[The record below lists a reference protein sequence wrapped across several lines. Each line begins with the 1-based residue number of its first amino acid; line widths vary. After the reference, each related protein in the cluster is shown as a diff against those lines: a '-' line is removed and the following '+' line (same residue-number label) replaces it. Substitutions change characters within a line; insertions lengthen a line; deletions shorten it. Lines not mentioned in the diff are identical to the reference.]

1 MRLFITLLVATL
13 SASILVMG
21 CGKAGKKEVLVK
33 IGKKGTITL
42 EEFSNR
48 ISRLPKRYQTVVKK
62 NKKQFLDEI
71 IVDTLL
77 YAEAVNRK
85 VDKNKDVKRLVNEA
99 KRKIMIVQLL
109 RDEVDI
115 QTDVNDEEMQN
126 YYNENKEKFTTPEV
140 LRASHV
146 LLKTEDEAKDIL
158 VGLSNG
164 RNFEDLAR
172 ARSIDPTSK
181 IGGDIGYFTKNQLVP
196 EVEEVCFSMQPGEI
210 SGIVKS
216 KFGYHVIKLT
226 ERKEPALKSFEE
238 VKDVIKQSLGRHK
251 KKVRFNELVESLR
264 EKSKIVINND
274 LLESISEE
282 EVETPKE

>member
-13 SASILVMG
+13 SASILATG

-33 IGKKGTITL
+33 IGKKGNITL
-42 EEFSNR
+42 EEFSDR

-181 IGGDIGYFTKNQLVP
+181 IGGDIGYFTRNQLVP
-196 EVEEVCFSMQPGEI
+196 EVEEACFSMQPGEI

-216 KFGYHVIKLT
+216 KFGYHIIKLT
-226 ERKEPALKSFEE
+226 ERKEPELKSFEE

-251 KKVRFNELVESLR
+251 SKVRFNELVETLR
-264 EKSKIVINND
+264 EKSEIVINND

-282 EVETPKE
+282 EVETPEE

>member
-1 MRLFITLLVATL
+1 MRLFSTLFVATL
-13 SASILVMG
+13 SVSMLVTG
-21 CGKAGKKEVLVK
+21 CGKAGKKQVLVK
-33 IGKKGTITL
+33 IGKKDTITL
-42 EEFSNR
+42 DEFSNR
-48 ISRLPKRYQTVVKK
+48 ILRLPKRYQTVVKK

-71 IVDTLL
+71 IVDKLL
-77 YAEAVNRK
+77 YMEAVNKK
-85 VDKNKDVKRLVNEA
+85 VDKKEDVKMLVNEA

-109 RDEVDI
+109 RDEVEG
-115 QTDVNDEEMQN
+115 QAEVTDEEIQN
-126 YYNENKEKFTTPEV
+126 YYDENKEKFTTPEV

-181 IGGDIGYFTKNQLVP
+181 IGGDIGYFTRNQLVP
-196 EVEEVCFSMQPGEI
+196 EVEEACFSLQPGEI

-226 ERKEPALKSFEE
+226 ERKEPELKSFEE
-238 VKDVIKQSLGRHK
+238 MKDVIKQSLGRHK
-251 KKVRFNELVESLR
+251 KKVRFNELVETLR
-264 EKSKIVINND
+264 EKSEIVINND

-282 EVETPKE
+282 EVETPEK